1 MDVTHTLFDRI
12 ISLDNLLLSWSE
24 FKSGKRGKPDVQ
36 AFERNLEENLFN
48 LHWELK
54 NGSYRH
60 QPYQSFLI
68 FDPKLRQI
76 HKAEVRDRVIHHAVF
91 RILYALLDPT
101 FVFDTYSCRV
111 SKGTHRAVKRL
122 ESFTKSVG
130 HNYRRPCYF
139 LKCDVRKFFASVDH
153 DTLKELIARRITDA
167 NTLKLVNK
175 IIDSFQV
182 NSGKGLPIGNLTSQI
197 FANVYMDVF
206 DKFIKHE
213 LRVRHYVRY
222 TDDFIVVSENKK
234 YLEDLILQMEMFLE
248 QKLKLNLHPKKVILN
263 KLTQGIDFLGYVVL
277 PYHQV
282 LRTKT
287 KNRMFKKL
295 GAKLKKYQFG
305 QIDRGK
311 LRLTVSSYLG
321 VLQHCRSQ
329 SLKHQVKSFALF
341 EDSVNAR

>member
-1 MDVTHTLFDRI
+1 MDITHTLFDQI

-36 AFERNLEENLFN
+36 AFERSLEENLFN

-91 RILYALLDPT
+91 RILYPLLDPA
-101 FVFDTYSCRV
+101 FVFDSYSCRV
-111 SKGTHRAVKRL
+111 GKGTHRAVKRL
-122 ESFTKSVG
+122 ENFTKSASN
-130 HNYRRPCYF
+130 NYRQPCYF

-153 DTLKELIARRITDA
+153 IILKELIARRITDSG
-167 NTLKLVNK
+167 TLKLVNQV
-175 IIDSFQV
+175 IDSFQI
-182 NSGKGLPIGNLTSQI
+182 NLGKGLPIGNLTSQI

-213 LRVRHYVRY
+213 LRIKHYVRY
-222 TDDFIVVSENKK
+222 TDDFILLSENKK
-234 YLEDLILQMEMFLE
+234 YLEGLIPQMEMFLE

-295 GAKLKKYQFG
+295 GAKLMKYQLG
-305 QIDRGK
+305 KMDRNK
-311 LRLTVSSYLG
+311 LRQSINSYLG
-321 VLQHCRSQ
+321 VLKHCRSQ
-329 SLKHQVKSFALF
+329 NLRHWVKNIAQ
-341 EDSVNAR
+341 EDILNFR